1 MLSAITQST
10 TFVQPSVSSSHKNT
24 HIWDK
29 KPFGTCCELPYR
41 KLVSI
46 PDPNFANLEFSWH
59 PVLWLYQCL
68 CCFEIIQPIFQEDR
82 CFWSA
87 ERWPITTNMLITTP
101 DGVGAAPCRVLLLSA
116 SVQPSVGR
124 LCSHRQ
130 LVTIIIYTIVYTNI
144 ALARSFPQLHVS
156 INIQFH
162 MSLFSILHMC
172 LANVLSFL
180 LFTPLPSLSFPLTM
194 IIIVASNIISSK
206 SPRDTWGWKQGR
218 VWEKRRWKAQVG
230 KIQFWNICIVI
241 FTFSMI
247 QMNDQSYQV

>member
-1 MLSAITQST
+1 
-10 TFVQPSVSSSHKNT
+10 
-24 HIWDK
+24 
-29 KPFGTCCELPYR
+29 
-41 KLVSI
+41 
-46 PDPNFANLEFSWH
+46 
-59 PVLWLYQCL
+59 
-68 CCFEIIQPIFQEDR
+68 
-82 CFWSA
+82 
-87 ERWPITTNMLITTP
+87 MLITTP
-101 DGVGAAPCRVLLLSA
+101 DGVGAAPYRVLLLSA

-130 LVTIIIYTIVYTNI
+130 LVTIIIYTIVCTNI

-218 VWEKRRWKAQVG
+218 VWEKRRWNAQVG
-230 KIQFWNICIVI
+230 KIQFETSALSFLRSVSSRWMTNHIRCRGWRLVISYIVGPHLAASHNLVLFFVVRLKMMSI
-241 FTFSMI
+241 TTLLIMMMNLLLRFLWGTSSPRCPSTSRTHTCLHLPLLMASM
-247 QMNDQSYQV
+247 